1 MNQIDKIEI
10 TVKTVNNPEEE
21 TQTVPVVVI
30 TLFTPD
36 PKEYSFPAGVFN
48 SPSGYGHAIDIA
60 LMQYQ
65 IQNTPKDETTN
76 EEANNSGDNSNA
88 EQEG

>member
-1 MNQIDKIEI
+1 MNQIDKIEL
-10 TVKTVNNPEEE
+10 TVKSVNNPEDE
-21 TQTVPVVVI
+21 TQTIPVVTI

-36 PKEYSFPAGVFN
+36 PKEFSFPAGVFN

-65 IQNTPKDETTN
+65 AQNTPATTN
-76 EEANNSGDNSNA
+76 EETSNTGDI
-88 EQEG
+88 EDQKQEG